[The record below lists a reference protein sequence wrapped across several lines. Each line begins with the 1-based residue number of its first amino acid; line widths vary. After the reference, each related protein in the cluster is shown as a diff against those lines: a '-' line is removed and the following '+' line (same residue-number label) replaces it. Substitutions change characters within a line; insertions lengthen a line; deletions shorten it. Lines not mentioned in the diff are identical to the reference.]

1 MNIQQAKNQIQ
12 QKIAEY
18 LNETSLKTIKDYQE
32 AKKNKKQ
39 SDPIMQIKKQTPESF
54 TIPQQDEVVI
64 NLDEFKFEP
73 QIKQKSWQTQLLEAQ
88 QQQQPI
94 YHQIYGYCQE
104 QFKFDSIME
113 RLQLLRKSLF
123 KKKMPNGDIQKIEEF
138 IPFYTLRRM
147 AMQLPTD
154 ASEMNTMLQDHFVT
168 EAFLKEIRY
177 FLKQQN
183 IDKSLIFYHPK
194 MYEQNDDQLEQLL
207 AEFVELDKQ
216 RSSGLEEEIKVLI
229 PSQQFKI

>member
-1 MNIQQAKNQIQ
+1 MNIQQARNQIQ
-12 QKIAEY
+12 QQLGVY
-18 LNETSLKTIKDYQE
+18 LNETSLKTIKEFQE

-39 SDPIMQIKKQTPESF
+39 ADPIIQIKKQTPECF
-54 TIPQQDEVVI
+54 QIPQQDEVVI

-73 QIKQKSWQTQLLEAQ
+73 HVKQKSWQTQLLEAQ
-88 QQQQPI
+88 QKQQPI
-94 YHQIYGYCQE
+94 YHQIYGYCLE

-154 ASEMNTMLQDHFVT
+154 ASEMNSMLQDHFVT

-183 IDKSLIFYHPK
+183 IDKGLIFYHPK
-194 MYEQNDDQLEQLL
+194 MYEQSDDQLEQLL

-216 RSSGLEEEIKVLI
+216 GSSGLEEEIKVF
-229 PSQQFKI
+229 PSTQLKC